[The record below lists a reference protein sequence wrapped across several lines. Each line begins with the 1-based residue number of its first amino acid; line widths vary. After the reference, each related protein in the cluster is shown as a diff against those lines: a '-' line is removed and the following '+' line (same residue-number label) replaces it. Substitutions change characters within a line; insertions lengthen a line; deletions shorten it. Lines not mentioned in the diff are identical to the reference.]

1 MSEVIKAKDIYLEY
15 SGKEILN
22 IKELTVYEGERI
34 GLVGNNG
41 SGKTSKN
48 KTQQGGRLSMQK
60 PIGSKE
66 KSINKAAKN
75 IEQRL
80 ENLDEVAPPRKE
92 REVVFRQ
99 SQIIKLY
106 NNYPIMGDNLNK
118 KLGDNHL
125 FENSAITIPLAKKVA
140 IIGDNGVG
148 KTTLLRM
155 ILSKDKAFTIAPKAR
170 IGYFEQQ
177 NYVSTSKETLIEFLL
192 EGSDYKLSELIAMLV
207 QMGFEKDDIKKSLF
221 QLSGGELTKLMLLKI
236 LSGEYNIIL
245 MDEPSTFLDTY
256 AADALEIMMKDYK
269 GTIIFVTHDK
279 TLING
284 VADIIYEI
292 KDRKINRIKG

>member
-1 MSEVIKAKDIYLEY
+1 MEYKKKQASGLE
-15 SGKEILN
+15 SKQIGKPA
-22 IKELTVYEGERI
+22 
-34 GLVGNNG
+34 
-41 SGKTSKN
+41 KN

-66 KSINKAAKN
+66 KSINRAAKN
-75 IEQRL
+75 IEKRL
-80 ENLDEVAPPRKE
+80 EALDEVNPLAVERK
-92 REVVFRQ
+92 VVFRQ
-99 SQIIKLY
+99 SNTIKLY
-106 NNYPIMGDNLNK
+106 NNYPIMGDNINK

-125 FENSAITIPLAKKVA
+125 FDNATITIPLEKKIA
-140 IIGDNGVG
+140 LIGDNGVG

-155 ILSKDKAFTIAPKAR
+155 ILSKDTSFTIAPKAR

-177 NYVSTSKETLIEFLL
+177 NYVSTSKETLLEFLI
-192 EGSDYKLSELIAMLV
+192 EDSDYKPNELIAMLV

-236 LSGEYNIIL
+236 LSGEHNIIL

-256 AADALEIMMKDYK
+256 AVDALEIMMKDYK
-269 GTIIFVTHDK
+269 GTIIFVTHDN
-279 TLING
+279 TLINN

-292 KDRKINRIKG
+292 KDKNSC